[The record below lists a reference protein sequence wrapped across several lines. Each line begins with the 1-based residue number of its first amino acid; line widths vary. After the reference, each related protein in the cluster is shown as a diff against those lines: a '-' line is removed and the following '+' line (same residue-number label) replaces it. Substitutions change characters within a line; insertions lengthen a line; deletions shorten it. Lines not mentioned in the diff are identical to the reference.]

1 METAIH
7 CNQLP
12 IHPRHPYAGELV
24 HTAFSGSHQD
34 AINKGMKA
42 METAN
47 SPLFEVPYLP
57 IDPKDIGRD
66 YEAII
71 RVNSQSGKGGVSYI
85 LENDISIRLP
95 KPAQAQFS
103 QIIQKITDATSQEIS
118 PVKIWETFE
127 ETFINQKGPF
137 TLISFISERA
147 SRSNDLE
154 RIKATVE
161 LDGQNHK
168 LEAVG
173 NGPIAAFIKGMRD
186 EFDLAFRLKDYTEH
200 TRTAGSESEAAAY
213 IELKVPD
220 ENGKSVFGVGIDTSI
235 TLAPIKA
242 VISAINRID
251 LS

>member
-57 IDPKDIGRD
+57 IDPKDISRD

-85 LENDISIRLP
+85 LENDYSIRLP

-118 PVKIWETFE
+118 PVKIWEH
-127 ETFINQKGPF
+127 
-137 TLISFISERA
+137 
-147 SRSNDLE
+147 SRKHL
-154 RIKATVE
+154 
-161 LDGQNHK
+161 
-168 LEAVG
+168 
-173 NGPIAAFIKGMRD
+173 
-186 EFDLAFRLKDYTEH
+186 
-200 TRTAGSESEAAAY
+200 
-213 IELKVPD
+213 
-220 ENGKSVFGVGIDTSI
+220 
-235 TLAPIKA
+235 
-242 VISAINRID
+242 
-251 LS
+251 